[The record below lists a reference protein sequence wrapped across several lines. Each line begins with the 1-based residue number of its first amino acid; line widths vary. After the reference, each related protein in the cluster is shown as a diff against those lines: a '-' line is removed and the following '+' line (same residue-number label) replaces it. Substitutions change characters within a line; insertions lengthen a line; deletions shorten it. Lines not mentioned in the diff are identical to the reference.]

1 MALKCE
7 ISLSRYKWYI
17 RDQIMVT
24 GFCWLG
30 KLFSENEPFL
40 AEVEKNSVDFNH
52 FAMYCGQLNGQF
64 SAAVKNIGEIWLH
77 TGHTWSYPLFY
88 SIIGG
93 NARIGDN
100 PDELKGKNTRLETS
114 PEVAD
119 YFTAF
124 GVTPGTSTLEKSIQV
139 VRPGET
145 VCINLANGKIKSLVR
160 QFPEESLMK
169 NSPTRLASIFRESF
183 VKYADYLKNKQVL
196 LPLTSGYDSRLLAC
210 LLKESD
216 IKNVICATW
225 GRENNSE
232 IKTAMKVA
240 EKLCYQYIFIP
251 YTNELIQ
258 GFPQT
263 EEFKKYV
270 EHAGHFTSMPFFQDY
285 FAIKYLKE
293 KGYIHEETIVLPG
306 HPGDFLRGSH
316 LYPSMQGDSSYQVA
330 ISLFQAFGSS
340 LPLTSPQKK
349 LVFKTIEKKIFS
361 RPSDNR
367 DNFDRWDYEERQ
379 CKFIGNSSQVYSF
392 FNIPYLMPLFDKDIF
407 DNMLSLPFHQ
417 RLFASLYNQTL
428 ETILFSENGV
438 DFDLKTKETGFRK
451 PSWVKEFL
459 IRVAPYSIRKK
470 YYRADD
476 NVFYKEI
483 TSLLMSSYPITN
495 FTRPVKPNH
504 YNAYIIQ
511 WYINWLKERVPNG

>member
-1 MALKCE
+1 
-7 ISLSRYKWYI
+7 
-17 RDQIMVT
+17 
-24 GFCWLG
+24 
-30 KLFSENEPFL
+30 
-40 AEVEKNSVDFNH
+40 
-52 FAMYCGQLNGQF
+52 
-64 SAAVKNIGEIWLH
+64 
-77 TGHTWSYPLFY
+77 
-88 SIIGG
+88 
-93 NARIGDN
+93 
-100 PDELKGKNTRLETS
+100 
-114 PEVAD
+114 
-119 YFTAF
+119 
-124 GVTPGTSTLEKSIQV
+124 
-139 VRPGET
+139 
-145 VCINLANGKIKSLVR
+145 
-160 QFPEESLMK
+160 
-169 NSPTRLASIFRESF
+169 
-183 VKYADYLKNKQVL
+183 
-196 LPLTSGYDSRLLAC
+196 
-210 LLKESD
+210 
-216 IKNVICATW
+216 
-225 GRENNSE
+225 
-232 IKTAMKVA
+232 
-240 EKLCYQYIFIP
+240 
-251 YTNELIQ
+251 
-258 GFPQT
+258 
-263 EEFKKYV
+263 
-270 EHAGHFTSMPFFQDY
+270 
-285 FAIKYLKE
+285 
-293 KGYIHEETIVLPG
+293 
-306 HPGDFLRGSH
+306 
-316 LYPSMQGDSSYQVA
+316 MQGDSSYQVA